1 MRIDLHNHT
10 VFSPDSSSTV
20 EETIASALK
29 NGMDGIAVT
38 DHNSIKGSER
48 ALALAG
54 GRLVVVTGSEVS
66 TADGHLLCLGIKEDI
81 PRGLPMAETVEKVT
95 ALGGVAVP
103 SHPFRLG
110 TGAGPAVLRTLKVQ
124 AIETLNGRNLNSRNR
139 RAERYAREKG
149 IGSTGGSDSHGPS
162 EVGRAFTVLEGNGLS
177 ADDVLA
183 AIAGGRCTGSGTG
196 QNMLGGA
203 RTLFKIVGEY
213 LQRGREHI

>member
-38 DHNSIKGSER
+38 DHNSIRGSER
-48 ALALAG
+48 ALELAG

-66 TADGHLLCLGIKEDI
+66 TAEGHLLCLSIKEDL
-81 PRGLPMAETVEKVT
+81 PRGRTMAETVEKVI
-95 ALGGVAVP
+95 AFGGVAVP

-110 TGAGPAVLRTLKVQ
+110 TGAGQAVLRTLRVS
-124 AIETLNGRNLNSRNR
+124 AIETINGRNLNSRNR

-162 EVGRAFTVLEGNGLS
+162 EVGRAFTVLEGNGLRV
-177 ADDVLA
+177 DDILD
-183 AIAGGRCTGSGTG
+183 AIAGGKCTGSGTG
-196 QNMLGGA
+196 QNVLGGA

-213 LQRGREHI
+213 FQRGREHI

>member
-38 DHNSIKGSER
+38 DHNSIRGSER
-48 ALALAG
+48 ALELAG

-66 TADGHLLCLGIKEDI
+66 TAEGHLLCLGIKEDL
-81 PRGLPMAETVEKVT
+81 PRGRTMAETVEKVI
-95 ALGGVAVP
+95 AFGGVAVP

-110 TGAGPAVLRTLKVQ
+110 TGAGQAVLRTLRVS
-124 AIETLNGRNLNSRNR
+124 AIETINGRNLNSRNR

-162 EVGRAFTVLEGNGLS
+162 EVGRAFTVLEGNGLRV
-177 ADDVLA
+177 DDILD
-183 AIAGGRCTGSGTG
+183 AIAGGKCTGSGTG
-196 QNMLGGA
+196 QNVLGGA

-213 LQRGREHI
+213 FQRGREHI